1 MVKFFILFIYFIG
14 ISSAYSARY
23 EKLNEV
29 RTPSWLFNR
38 IGLCNFSQFKNKKS
52 AHVDLLKEQIRN
64 KDYKKALIVP
74 TFVLP
79 NLVPENFKIKGDILE
94 IVNESLN
101 ICRIYYKNYE
111 NIKQEL
117 SKKDFV
123 FLSKIIFSKGELEL
137 TEKSDSDIALYKSGI
152 NPGLEFS
159 FLKKSESVSFGA
171 GFRVEKYDDEVNST
185 GIESLYREFHLVFTE
200 RVTFFKNKY
209 VIGLENRPYINPTYG
224 NSRIKTKTSEAY
236 FIKIEIELMG
246 ENQANPW
253 KLRPFTNLKYTGSYD
268 INNVNI
274 GSGFEKEFGV
284 KLAKVSI
291 LFDYDLSLSYRHFS
305 RNGELVE
312 LSEKR
317 IYLNL
322 SKMTE
327 F

>member
-23 EKLNEV
+23 EKLNES

-38 IGLCNFSQFKNKKS
+38 IGLCNFSQFKDKKS
-52 AHVDLLKEQIRN
+52 AHVNLLKEQIIN
-64 KDYKKALIVP
+64 KDYKKVLIVP
-74 TFVLP
+74 DFSLP
-79 NLVPENFKIKGDILE
+79 NSVPENYKIKGDILE
-94 IVNESLN
+94 VVNKSLN
-101 ICRIYYKNYE
+101 VCKTYQKNYQ
-111 NIKQEL
+111 NIKEEL
-117 SKKDFV
+117 SKKNFV
-123 FLSKIIFSKGELEL
+123 FFSKVILSKGELEL

-152 NPGLEFS
+152 NPGLELS
-159 FLKKSESVSFGA
+159 FLKKSDSVDFGA
-171 GFRVEKYDDEVNST
+171 GFRLEKYDDEVNST
-185 GIESLYREFHLVFTE
+185 GVESLYREFHLVFTE
-200 RVTFFKNKY
+200 SFSYFKNKY

-224 NSRIKTKTSEAY
+224 NRRIKTKTSEAY
-236 FIKIEIELMG
+236 FIKVEIELMG
-246 ENQANPW
+246 ENEADPW
-253 KLRPFTNLKYTGSYD
+253 KVRPLINLKYTGSYD

-291 LFDYDLSLSYRHFS
+291 LFDYDLSLSFRHFS
-305 RNGELVE
+305 RDGELVE

-322 SKMTE
+322 SKSIE